1 MLVLVFKVKSLH
13 FVKVMVYK
21 TNQII
26 YAIFH
31 VLKYV
36 RNSLTLSRKGIS
48 DNSNVCYL
56 NLTVCKTST
65 INCK

>member
-36 RNSLTLSRKGIS
+36 RFGTEKPPIKKQP
-48 DNSNVCYL
+48 D
-56 NLTVCKTST
+56 TVKKR
-65 INCK
+65 NFR

>member
-21 TNQII
+21 TNQTI

-36 RNSLTLSRKGIS
+36 RLGTEKPPMKKQP
-48 DNSNVCYL
+48 D
-56 NLTVCKTST
+56 TVKKR
-65 INCK
+65 NFR